1 MGYEALRVDLGDDGV
16 ATVTL
21 HRPGVRNALRR
32 ISYAELTDAVRA
44 TDHDPRV
51 RCLVVTGADPAFCS
65 GDDVR
70 DIMAGSEDPGGLLDP
85 DELLPAAEAL
95 LFAEVPVIAA
105 VNGPAV
111 GWGVEL
117 ALMADLRVASERAV
131 FSEMFVDRGLTADIA
146 GLGRLAQLVGRE
158 AAAELLLTGRFVDA
172 AEAQRLGLVG
182 RVVPHD
188 ELLPTAYELARRIA
202 AKPPQ
207 AVRSIKTGLRRATDP
222 DWRELHAWVARELA
236 RLFTTGD
243 HKEAV
248 AAFLEKREPR
258 FTGS

>member
-1 MGYEALRVDLGDDGV
+1 MAFQDLRYEVAEGV
-16 ATVTL
+16 ATITL
-21 HRPGVRNALRR
+21 DRPQVRNALRR
-32 ISYAELTDAVRA
+32 VSYAELTAAVRA
-44 TDHDPRV
+44 ADGDPAV

-70 DIMAGSEDPGGLLDP
+70 DIMAGDGDPADLLDP
-85 DELLPAAEAL
+85 EQLLPAAEAL
-95 LFAEVPVIAA
+95 LYADVPVIAA

-117 ALMADLRVASERAV
+117 ALMADLRIASERAV
-131 FSEMFVDRGLTADIA
+131 FSEMFVDRGLTADMA

-172 AEAQRLGLVG
+172 AEALRLRLVG

-188 ELLPTAYELARRIA
+188 ELATAARALALRIA

-207 AVRSIKTGLRRATDP
+207 AVRSIKAGLRRATDP
-222 DWRELHAWVARELA
+222 DWRELHAWVSRELA
-236 RLFTTGD
+236 RLFGTAD
-243 HKEAV
+243 HREAV
-248 AAFLEKREPR
+248 AAFLEKRAPV
-258 FTGS
+258 FTGE